1 MASHSPVRFG
11 SSELHLTGWSVAVG
25 VLSAALVA
33 SLALNVLLLAGDSRS
48 PETNTTQ
55 AAALPGTPAASTPV
69 TPAAPLPVGAT
80 MGLGTIKLAVDRVFT
95 IPSSDGRALVGVE
108 GTVENGGLER
118 VAITA
123 AQQFHVV
130 DRDGVIYGISIEAMR
145 RARELGLS
153 RRQEWS
159 ADLAPGQV
167 FKGFIAFDLPAPCDG
182 MTFQVAGLTRE
193 ARWVLDPA
201 CDDSPAS

>member
-1 MASHSPVRFG
+1 MASHSPVRLG
-11 SSELHLTGWSVAVG
+11 SSDLRLTGWSVAVG
-25 VLSAALVA
+25 VLSVALVG
-33 SLALNVLLLAGDSRS
+33 SLVLNVLLLARDSDS
-48 PETNTTQ
+48 PNTDTTH
-55 AAALPGTPAASTPV
+55 ANPGP
-69 TPAAPLPVGAT
+69 
-80 MGLGTIKLAVDRVFT
+80 
-95 IPSSDGRALVGVE
+95 DGRAMVGVE
-108 GTVENGGLER
+108 GTVENGGLDR

-123 AQQFHVV
+123 AQQFHIV
-130 DRDGVIYGISIEAMR
+130 DGDGATYGISIEAMR

-159 ADLAPGQV
+159 VDLAPGQV

-201 CDDSPAS
+201 CDSPAS

>member
-1 MASHSPVRFG
+1 MASHSPVRLG
-11 SSELHLTGWSVAVG
+11 SSDLRLTGWSVAVG
-25 VLSAALVA
+25 VLSVALVG
-33 SLALNVLLLAGDSRS
+33 SLVLNVLLLARDSDS
-48 PETNTTQ
+48 PNTDTTQ
-55 AAALPGTPAASTPV
+55 AASVPGTPVANAPV

-80 MGLGTIKLAVDRVFT
+80 MGLGTIKLAVDRVFA
-95 IPSSDGRALVGVE
+95 IPGPDGRAMVGVE
-108 GTVENGGLER
+108 GTVENGGLDR

-123 AQQFHVV
+123 AQQFHIV
-130 DRDGVIYGISIEAMR
+130 DGDGATYGISIEAMR

-159 ADLAPGQV
+159 VDLAPGQV

-201 CDDSPAS
+201 CDSPAS